1 MEAVCASESLVYFN
15 ETTRLYMSETWHLPT
30 RRRKNLK
37 SQNYK
42 DDRQAHEED
51 ISSDAIFTLTC

>member
-1 MEAVCASESLVYFN
+1 ML
-15 ETTRLYMSETWHLPT
+15 ETWHLST

-42 DDRQAHEED
+42 DDREVHEED